1 MRSSR
6 GLHVRDSQTVW
17 SLCSRRNSLSQQWY
31 AIWTSPHSQQVSCL
45 GRSAQR
51 RHEWLYH
58 YRIRSI
64 LLSPNAQRRRRKSG
78 LISYMQKPCTFI
90 KNWVKSSHNL
100 EKCESMASFSG
111 PSDMFRVYCCEPLQT
126 SSQLLF
132 TLYYTF
138 GVLKNGVVSIS
149 YNAPGT
155 VVFLFYPRD
164 VTGTLQEGIQWRK
177 LPSILWSVFKLCF
190 ILSSLFLTENKQ

>member
-1 MRSSR
+1 
-6 GLHVRDSQTVW
+6 
-17 SLCSRRNSLSQQWY
+17 
-31 AIWTSPHSQQVSCL
+31 
-45 GRSAQR
+45 
-51 RHEWLYH
+51 
-58 YRIRSI
+58 
-64 LLSPNAQRRRRKSG
+64 
-78 LISYMQKPCTFI
+78 
-90 KNWVKSSHNL
+90 
-100 EKCESMASFSG
+100 MASFSG

-164 VTGTLQEGIQWRK
+164 VTGTLQEGIQ
-177 LPSILWSVFKLCF
+177 
-190 ILSSLFLTENKQ
+190 